1 METNYERLKGY
12 LNAKYE
18 YLAAMGKHTLPERE
32 GLECEYQWRM
42 ILDIMEYVDKL
53 DELDQLLADSIATA
67 SAKPP
72 KGNITL
78 ITDAPSQNK

>member
-1 METNYERLKGY
+1 METNYERLKAY

-42 ILDIMEYVDKL
+42 MIDIMEYVDRL
-53 DELDQLLADSIATA
+53 DEMDALIETI
-67 SAKPP
+67 P

-78 ITDAPSQNK
+78 ITNAPSQNK